1 MTDRRD
7 DKLAWFVRDPLA
19 AIEAYTNPTS
29 YCVLDFETTN
39 IEKGSPLDEN
49 NHIVLACW
57 HVVTHDGITKKSR
70 FADEYDLSELEADV
84 RAAQF
89 VVAHNAKFELGWLK
103 RMGIDLYDV
112 LVFDTFLAEWV
123 IQANRTGPTGLS
135 LNATAE
141 RYGLGQKEHL
151 SSQLIK
157 SGVCPSEIP
166 KNWLE
171 SYCHQDV
178 ELTHQLYKRQ
188 IRILVEDKLLHL
200 ALVRNLACACL
211 ADIEF
216 NGCQLD
222 PQKVREE
229 YDRAVNEYNEAKRQL
244 KEITGDTNLRSR
256 KQLAVLLYEELGF
269 EPPID
274 PKSKKPLMTA
284 GGTLS
289 TTVDTLGKLK
299 AKTPDQEKFLDL
311 YKKINKLN
319 SLITKNLEF
328 FKGVVEEFGSVFY
341 SAYNQG
347 FTQTGR
353 LSSSGRP
360 LFFRREGK
368 KRGAQGQN
376 LPREYKSL
384 FWAEEDGWI
393 CGEADGAQLEFRV
406 GADQS
411 HDPTALRAIENGEDV
426 HSDTAKVLID
436 AKEPGFKGLT
446 VKQARQSAKPQTFA
460 PMYGS
465 NGKTPATKAYA
476 QFFRKKYEVLYNTQ
490 RQWTNEVLNTGKLR
504 TPYGM
509 IFYWPGTKM
518 HNSGYI
524 ENTTSI
530 FNYPIQGFATG
541 EIIPIALVYFWHR
554 ARYHKIVVWNTI
566 HDSIASRYHESEQ
579 EVYENLSKQALTHD
593 VYWFLREVYK
603 YEFEVP
609 LGVGVKSS
617 KHWGAAKEEKVWS
630 VWPDGREEL
639 TIK

>member
-1 MTDRRD
+1 MDNNS
-7 DKLAWFVRDPLA
+7 LPWFVSDPKA
-19 AIEAYTNPTS
+19 ALEAYKHPTHI
-29 YCVLDFETTN
+29 VVVDFETTN
-39 IEKGSPLDEN
+39 LDHGTPLNEN

-57 HVVTHDGITKKSR
+57 WIITPEGITKKSR
-70 FADEYDLSELEADV
+70 FADEYDLAELEHDI

-89 VVAHNAKFELGWLK
+89 VVGCNMKFECGWFL
-103 RMGIDLYDV
+103 RMGLDLHDI
-112 LVFDTFLAEWV
+112 LVYDTFLAEWV
-123 IQANRTGPTGLS
+123 ILANRSTPQQLG
-135 LNATAE
+135 LNATAV
-141 RYGLGQKEHL
+141 RYGLGQKEGL

-157 SGVCPSEIP
+157 GGVCPSEIP
-166 KNWLE
+166 RNWLE
-171 SYCHQDV
+171 TYCHRDV
-178 ELTHQLYKRQ
+178 GLAYEVYRKQMK
-188 IRILVEDKLLHL
+188 ILVEDELLHL
-200 ALVRNLACACL
+200 ALVRNLTCSAL

-229 YDRAVNEYNEAKRQL
+229 YDRAVNEYNEARRQL

-328 FKGVVEEFGSVFY
+328 FKGVVEEYDGEFY
-341 SAYNQG
+341 NIYNQG

-353 LSSSGRP
+353 LSSSGRQ

-368 KRGAQGQN
+368 RRGIQGQN
-376 LPREYKSL
+376 TPREYKRL
-384 FWAEEDGWI
+384 FYAKDDDWL

-406 GADQS
+406 GADFS
-411 HDPTALRAIENGEDV
+411 RDPVAREALENWEDV

-436 AKEPGFKGLT
+436 AKEPGFVGLT
-446 VKQARQSAKPQTFA
+446 VKQARQAAKSQSFA

-476 QFFRKKYEVLYNTQ
+476 QFFRQKYAGLYNMQ
-490 RQWTNEVLNTGKLR
+490 RGWTNEVLNTGKLR

-530 FNYPIQGFATG
+530 FNYGIQGGSTG

-554 ARYHKIVVWNTI
+554 ARHHKIVVWSTI
-566 HDSIASRYHESEQ
+566 HDSIGSRLHCSEK
-579 EVYENLSKQALTHD
+579 EVYEELSKQALTTD
-593 VYWFLREVYK
+593 VYWFLKEVYG
-603 YEFEVP
+603 YTFEVP
-609 LGVGVKSS
+609 LGVGVKIS
-617 KHWGAAKEEKVWS
+617 KHWGVAEEETIYQ
-630 VWPDGREEL
+630 VWPSGREE
-639 TIK
+639 KRVK

>member
-1 MTDRRD
+1 M
-7 DKLAWFVRDPLA
+7 DKSLPWFVRAPLA
-19 AIEAYTNPTS
+19 AIDAYKNPANFI
-29 YCVLDFETTN
+29 VLDYETTN
-39 IEKGSPLDEN
+39 IERGSPLDEN

-57 HVVTHDGITKKSR
+57 HVVTPDGVTKKSR
-70 FADEYDLSELEADV
+70 FADEYDQAELEADI
-84 RAAQF
+84 RAAEF
-89 VVAHNAKFELGWLK
+89 VVCHNAKFEAGWIK
-103 RMGIDLYDV
+103 RSGIELYDV
-112 LVFDTFLAEWV
+112 LFFDTFLAEWV

-141 RYGLGQKEHL
+141 RYGLGEKEHL

-157 SGVCPSEIP
+157 GGVCPSEIP

-200 ALVRNLACACL
+200 ALVRNLTCAAL

-328 FKGVVEEFGSVFY
+328 FKGVVEEYDGEFY
-341 SAYNQG
+341 NIYNQG

-353 LSSSGRP
+353 LSSSGRQ

-368 KRGAQGQN
+368 RRGIQGQN
-376 LPREYKSL
+376 TPREYKRL
-384 FWAEEDGWI
+384 FYAKDDDWL

-406 GADQS
+406 AADES
-411 HDPTALRAIENGEDV
+411 RDPVAYAAIENGEDV

-436 AKEPGFKGLT
+436 AHEPGFKGLT
-446 VKQARQSAKPQTFA
+446 VKQARQAAKGQTFA
-460 PMYGS
+460 PLFGS

-476 QFFRKKYEVLYNTQ
+476 QFFRKKYDVLYNTQ

-530 FNYPIQGFATG
+530 FNYPVQGFATG

-554 ARYHKIVVWNTI
+554 VRHHKIVVWSTI
-566 HDSIASRYHESEQ
+566 HDSIGSRLHCSEK
-579 EVYENLSKQALTHD
+579 EVYEELSKQALTTD
-593 VYWFLREVYK
+593 VYWFLKEVYG
-603 YEFEVP
+603 YTFEVP
-609 LGVGVKSS
+609 LGVGVKIS
-617 KHWGAAKEEKVWS
+617 KHWGAAEEETIYQ
-630 VWPDGREEL
+630 VWPSGREE
-639 TIK
+639 KRVK